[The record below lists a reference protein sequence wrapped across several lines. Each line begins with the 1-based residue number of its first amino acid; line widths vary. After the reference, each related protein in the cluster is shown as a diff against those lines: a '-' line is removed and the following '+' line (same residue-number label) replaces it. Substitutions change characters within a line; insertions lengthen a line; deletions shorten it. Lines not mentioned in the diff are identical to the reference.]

1 MNLSILAFAHRGD
14 RGFRAVPSAPR
25 RHRIRRRQSRTTRPQ
40 ACVVHR
46 SEAFVPVALPRR
58 SWRAFRHRRRGSL
71 FQANF
76 GSWRHTGRAKEP
88 SVNAQEPVARVIGV
102 EK

>member
-1 MNLSILAFAHRGD
+1 MTLSTLAVARRGD
-14 RGFRAVPSAPR
+14 PGFRAVLSVPR

-40 ACVVHR
+40 ACVVLR
-46 SEAFVPVALPRR
+46 SEAFVPVALARR
-58 SWRAFRHRRRGSL
+58 SWRASRHRRRGSL

-88 SVNAQEPVARVIGV
+88 Q
-102 EK
+102 